1 MPNLNK
7 VFLMGNLTRDPEL
20 RYTPNGTAVADI
32 GLAVNRRRRGQDGET
47 REETLFVDIT
57 AWARTAEVISEYLR
71 KGSPI
76 FIEGRLQLDTWEAQ
90 DGSKRSKMR
99 VVVESFEFL
108 DSRGGGAQGGGRPPQ
123 GGQAGRREPRSEG
136 GLGGAPAAEGGGTG
150 PPPDEGFAGDDDVPF

>member
-32 GLAVNRRRRGQDGET
+32 GLAVNRKWRGKDGET

-57 AWARTAEVISEYLR
+57 AWARSAEIICEYMR
-71 KGSPI
+71 KGRAL
-76 FIEGRLQLDTWEAQ
+76 FVEGRLQLDTWEAQ

-99 VVVESFEFL
+99 VVVENFQFL
-108 DSRGGGAQGGGRPPQ
+108 DSRGGGAQGG
-123 GGQAGRREPRSEG
+123 
-136 GLGGAPAAEGGGTG
+136 
-150 PPPDEGFAGDDDVPF
+150 